1 MKNAIFSKTKQFRA
15 MVSIDD
21 LWKVHVLVKEPI
33 TGPIK
38 SKMAE
43 IRHLGSCFIY
53 NFIHCSRNS
62 SHKKKKKKEKQQF
75 MCVNFNVLSFV
86 SILFCIRYQYL
97 LLSTMY

>member
-1 MKNAIFSKTKQFRA
+1 MKNAIFSKTKQFKA

-43 IRHLGSCFIY
+43 IRHLGSCF
-53 NFIHCSRNS
+53 
-62 SHKKKKKKEKQQF
+62 